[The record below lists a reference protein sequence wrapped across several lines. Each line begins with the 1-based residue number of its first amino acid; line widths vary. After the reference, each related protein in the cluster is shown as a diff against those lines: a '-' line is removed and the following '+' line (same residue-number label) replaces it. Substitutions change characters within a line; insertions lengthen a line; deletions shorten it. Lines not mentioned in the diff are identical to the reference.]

1 MTIQSTYIL
10 YDNIYYVESVPASTR
25 VTALSEFQPSAF
37 EIGYSATHY
46 ELIVSL

>member
-1 MTIQSTYIL
+1 
-10 YDNIYYVESVPASTR
+10 
-25 VTALSEFQPSAF
+25 LSDFQPSAF